1 MYIINNKSIVL
12 AFSIFGI
19 VTLIITCIVVF
30 LSINLDIFK
39 SRKSY
44 SEAEKYTI
52 NYLNS
57 NIKELTELAKT
68 VIKEKPDKGLN
79 STLKNIRKI
88 YYDGDSF
95 IPDGNYITFEFYDT
109 GFYHDVDW
117 GLIYSP
123 SNNFAGEYELYTYD
137 ESVNDTKGNNVYVRK
152 KLKDN
157 WFFYYND
164 YDGDT
169 NLNEITK

>member
-1 MYIINNKSIVL
+1 MKNKSIIFILLLGVVILVIAGVL
-12 AFSIFGI
+12 
-19 VTLIITCIVVF
+19 VF
-30 LSINLDIFK
+30 LAISHDVFK

-44 SEAEKYTI
+44 SEAEKYSI

-57 NIKELTELAKT
+57 DTEQLTKIAKK
-68 VIKEKPDKGLN
+68 VIKEKSSDSV
-79 STLKNIRKI
+79 STKI
-88 YYDGDSF
+88 KDIQSIHYGGGNF
-95 IPDGNYITFEFYDT
+95 MTNGNYVTFTFYDN

-123 SNNFAGEYELYTYD
+123 ANNFAGEDELYTYD
-137 ESVNDTKGNNVYVRK
+137 ESINDSEGNNVYVRK
-152 KLKDN
+152 KIKDN

-169 NLNEITK
+169 KLNEITK

>member
-1 MYIINNKSIVL
+1 MKPKIAFLLIFIILFFAIASVI
-12 AFSIFGI
+12 IFLNISGG
-19 VTLIITCIVVF
+19 
-30 LSINLDIFK
+30 IFK

-44 SEAEKYTI
+44 SEAEEYSI

-57 NIKELTELAKT
+57 NAKQLTKIAKE
-68 VIKEKPDKGLN
+68 VIKERSDDGF
-79 STLKNIRKI
+79 STKISEIRSI
-88 YYDGDSF
+88 YYGDSDV
-95 IPDGNYITFEFYDT
+95 ISNGDYVTFNFYDN

-123 SNNFAGEYELYTYD
+123 SNKFEGEDELYTYD
-137 ESVNDTKGNNVYVRK
+137 QSINDTKGNNVYVRK
-152 KLKDN
+152 KIKDN
-157 WFFYYND
+157 WFFYYSD